1 MAQQLLK
8 VLILGLLLSAAY
20 AANAH
25 AVTFEVNVATDI
37 EDIQI
42 GDTPNACDVSS
53 VPGSQC
59 TLRAALQE
67 SNATSGND
75 RVTFDIPGDQV
86 HSIAL
91 ASALPLL
98 HGRVLING
106 FSQPGASPNT
116 RPVGK
121 PLDTDL
127 RIELDGGNLGAVNG
141 FDVAA
146 GGAGSTI
153 RGLSIVNFGLTG
165 VSAGTG
171 AVRVEGNF
179 LGTTPAGQQAGNEGG
194 FQSFVESS
202 EVSVIGGP
210 DPGDS
215 NLISGNAA
223 EGIRASQ
230 GVRVTG
236 NRITLNGGGNGGAG
250 CRCGAITIYSHRAP
264 DRVVGNAIQDNVYA
278 GVMTHAGNQPPHHLI
293 SRNIMSGNEL
303 VTRVGIDL
311 GGNGVTPNDID
322 ESDFIQNFPAL
333 SSAKRHGKKTNVSGL
348 LRSSPKEKYRV
359 EFFQADGETRQ
370 GRRFVGSEVVRTNS
384 AGRASFDVSL
394 GRPQRG
400 KYLTATA
407 TRISG
412 GPDNTSEFSKP
423 KEVK

>member
-1 MAQQLLK
+1 MAQRLLK
-8 VLILGLLLSAAY
+8 VFILGLLLSAGY

-25 AVTFEVNVATDI
+25 AVTFEVNVAADI
-37 EDIQI
+37 EDIQT

-53 VPGSQC
+53 DPGSQC

-67 SNATSGND
+67 SNATAGND
-75 RVTFDIPGDQV
+75 RVTFDIPGNQV
-86 HSIAL
+86 HSTTL
-91 ASALPLL
+91 SSALPAL
-98 HGRVLING
+98 HGQVLIDG

-116 RPVGK
+116 QPVGK

-141 FDVAA
+141 IRVAA
-146 GGAGSTI
+146 GGAGSTV
-153 RGLSIVNFGLTG
+153 RGLSIVNFGLTAI
-165 VSAGTG
+165 SAETG
-171 AVRVEGNF
+171 EVRVEGNF

-194 FQSFVESS
+194 FQSFLESS
-202 EVSVIGGP
+202 GVSVIGGP

-223 EGIRASQ
+223 GGIYAGQ
-230 GVRVTG
+230 AVNVKG
-236 NRITLNGGGNGGAG
+236 NMITLNGGGG
-250 CRCGAITIYSHRAP
+250 CICGAISVYSSVPFA
-264 DRVVGNAIQDNVYA
+264 RVTGNVIKDNVYA
-278 GVMTHAGNQPPHHLI
+278 GVTTETDDPTDSYLI

-303 VTRVGIDL
+303 ITGIGIDL
-311 GGNGVTPNDID
+311 GSDGFTPNDEG
-322 ESDFIQNFPAL
+322 ESDGIQNSPAL
-333 SSAKRHGKKTNVSGL
+333 ASAKRHGAKTRIEGV
-348 LRSSPKEKYRV
+348 LRSAPGNKYRV

-384 AGRASFDVSL
+384 AGRASFEASL
-394 GRPQRG
+394 GRPKRG
-400 KYLTATA
+400 AYMTATA